1 MRWWKRRHPE
11 LTLRVSHALES
22 ARAKGL
28 CEENVRNFHENLQHL
43 YNLYNLH
50 NYPADRIWNCDESGA
65 QAGRNG
71 GIVVI
76 ARRRAHWVHNIVPN
90 QRKWLSILIYIN
102 AAGSSIP
109 SFYIFRGKHF
119 RQNYIEKCEAGATMA
134 MQHRAWMTSYLFSS
148 WLSHFMASVRGRGGI
163 SHENRHLLI
172 LQGHN
177 SHVTLDV
184 VKDAS
189 AACLD
194 LLTLPTHTSH
204 ALQPLDVVVFK
215 PFKQYF
221 SGI

>member
-1 MRWWKRRHPE
+1 
-11 LTLRVSHALES
+11 
-22 ARAKGL
+22 
-28 CEENVRNFHENLQHL
+28 
-43 YNLYNLH
+43 
-50 NYPADRIWNCDESGA
+50 
-65 QAGRNG
+65 
-71 GIVVI
+71 
-76 ARRRAHWVHNIVPN
+76 
-90 QRKWLSILIYIN
+90 
-102 AAGSSIP
+102 
-109 SFYIFRGKHF
+109 
-119 RQNYIEKCEAGATMA
+119 MA

-204 ALQPLDVVVFK
+204 ALQPLDVAVLNHSNNIFENIETFGVADTSM
-215 PFKQYF
+215 KQLLKIHWRNGFRLLLGKHYLLA
-221 SGI
+221 I